1 MSQQE
6 LQVRGM
12 TCNHCVNAVKEEIG
26 ALEGVQAVEVALDAE
41 GASTVTVSA
50 EAPLTTEALRSALIE
65 AGDYELV

>member
-26 ALEGVQAVEVALDAE
+26 ALEGVQAVEVVLDPE

-50 EAPLTTEALRSALIE
+50 DAPLATEALRSALIE